1 MSEKK
6 KEIISA
12 AAELIHTK
20 GYEATKLSD
29 IMQASDIGKGQ
40 FYHYFS
46 SKRELGLTIVDYY
59 AEMWDRELIQGVF
72 HSSFSAEKKM
82 ENMLEWA
89 VNYHVNTQALSGCPF
104 GNLAIEMS
112 EHDEEFRLKINN
124 LIDQWIYHL
133 ADVMK
138 DLRGE
143 EQALQHAR
151 VVVAQIEGGILLMKN
166 YQDISILKDI
176 IAMIRLNYLDKGE

>member
-6 KEIISA
+6 REIISA

-89 VNYHVNTQALSGCPF
+89 VNYHVSTQALSGCPF

-124 LIDQWIYHL
+124 LIDQWINHL

-143 EQALQHAR
+143 DQALQHAR

>member
-6 KEIISA
+6 KEIIRA

-20 GYEATKLSD
+20 GYEPTKLSD
-29 IMQASDIGKGQ
+29 IMKASDIGKGQ

-59 AEMWDRELIQGVF
+59 AEMWDRELIQGIF
-72 HSSFSAEKKM
+72 QSSFSAEKKM

-89 VNYHVNTQALSGCPF
+89 VNYHVGTQGLSGCPF

-112 EHDEEFRLKINN
+112 EHDEEFRLKINH

-133 ADVMK
+133 AHVME
-138 DLRGE
+138 DLRGKD
-143 EQALQHAR
+143 QALQQAR
-151 VVVAQIEGGILLMKN
+151 VIVAQIEGGILLMKS
-166 YQDISILKDI
+166 YQDISILKDVI
-176 IAMIRLNYLDKGE
+176 EAIRLNYLNEGE